1 MISESRAGVFTHLR
15 EGDTVRFISPA
26 SPPDREAVTTGKRLL
41 EGWGLKVDFGAH
53 VFDRLG
59 HYLAGRDEH
68 RLADLNDAMRDP
80 GVRAIF
86 CTTGG
91 KGSYR
96 IAHGLD
102 LDAVRRDPKPLIGF
116 SDITTLHLVRWKAC
130 RAIGLYGPM
139 MAWDQQWYGREGAES
154 LRAAL
159 MDRKSTT
166 ITARPDEPTWGVRR
180 EGAATGVLMG
190 GTLGAIAKAVGWACP
205 SFADAILMIEAQ
217 GAQLG
222 EIDSSL
228 TQLMQSGVLDGVR
241 GVAVGRFFRCGTQSS
256 SMVQRLWGR
265 PPRSQWTFVDVLTD
279 RLRELTVP
287 VLGGLPIG
295 HGPRP
300 LTVRLGALATIDSGS
315 NTLTLHAE

>member
-1 MISESRAGVFTHLR
+1 MINEPRPGAFTHLR

-26 SPPDREAVTTGKRLL
+26 SSPNREAVINGKRLL

-53 VFDRLG
+53 TFDHLG
-59 HYLAGRDEH
+59 HYLAGRDED
-68 RLADLNDAMRDP
+68 RLADLNEALRDS

-116 SDITTLHLVRWKAC
+116 SDITTLHLVRWKQC

-139 MAWDQQWYGREGAES
+139 MAWDQQWYGRDGAES
-154 LRAAL
+154 LRGAL
-159 MDRKSTT
+159 MDRKSIT
-166 ITARPDEPTWGVRR
+166 IAARPEESTWTVRR
-180 EGAATGVLMG
+180 DGAATGVLMG
-190 GTLGAIAKAVGWACP
+190 GTLGVIARSVGWACP
-205 SFADAILMIEAQ
+205 SFAGAILMIEAQ
-217 GAQLG
+217 DAYLG

-228 TQLMQSGVLDGVR
+228 TQLTRSGVLDGVR
-241 GVAVGRFFRCGTQSS
+241 GVAVGRFFRCGSQSS
-256 SMVQRLWGR
+256 GIVRRLWGR
-265 PPRSQWTFVDVLTD
+265 GAESRTFVDVLTD
-279 RLRELTVP
+279 RLRDLAVP

-295 HGPRP
+295 HGPHP
-300 LTVRLGALATIDSGS
+300 LTVRLGALATIDTGS
-315 NTLTLHAE
+315 NTLTVHAH